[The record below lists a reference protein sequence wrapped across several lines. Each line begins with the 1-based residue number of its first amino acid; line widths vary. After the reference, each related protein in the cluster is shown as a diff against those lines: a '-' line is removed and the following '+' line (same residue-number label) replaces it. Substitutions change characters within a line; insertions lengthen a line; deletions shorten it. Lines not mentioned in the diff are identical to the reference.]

1 VICRVTSGGIRRP
14 KVFRA
19 TTYGINRVTAEL
31 GTPEPHPPVS
41 VIGVDYL
48 FEPDVLVEV
57 EAYALLE

>member
-1 VICRVTSGGIRRP
+1 M
-14 KVFRA
+14 
-19 TTYGINRVTAEL
+19 YGINRVTAEL
-31 GTPEPHPPVS
+31 GIPEPLPPVS